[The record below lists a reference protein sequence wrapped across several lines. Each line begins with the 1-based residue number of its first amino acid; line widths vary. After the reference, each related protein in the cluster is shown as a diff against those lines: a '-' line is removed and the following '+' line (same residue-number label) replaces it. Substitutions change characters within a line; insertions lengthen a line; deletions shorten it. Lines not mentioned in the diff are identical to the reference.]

1 MIRKILLICISVALS
16 AGCTAAKIYKE
27 NRFTKQFQQAD
38 SVFNKKIWIKM
49 VTVTKEEV
57 LANMQDVIV
66 RTVVEFDKPCTYV
79 TVRMK
84 NGFTLRESTTCVDP
98 ANYSEEIGKEICLR
112 KIEDKVWFLLGY
124 ALQDRYPVN
133 QTFIDRLRIEYNE
146 LMDKYNKLVL
156 FLGRKDAVEVAG
168 KNQIA
173 LMEVQ
178 KVQMHDYLL
187 TLRERIDLA
196 SK

>member
-1 MIRKILLICISVALS
+1 MIKKILLICISVALS
-16 AGCTAAKIYKE
+16 VGCTAAKIYKE

-38 SVFNKKIWIKM
+38 SMFNKKIWIKM

-112 KIEDKVWFLLGY
+112 KIEDKVWFLLEY
-124 ALQDRYPVN
+124 ALQDRYAVN

-156 FLGRKDAVEVAG
+156 FLGRKNAVEIAG
-168 KNQIA
+168 ENQIG

-196 SK
+196 GK